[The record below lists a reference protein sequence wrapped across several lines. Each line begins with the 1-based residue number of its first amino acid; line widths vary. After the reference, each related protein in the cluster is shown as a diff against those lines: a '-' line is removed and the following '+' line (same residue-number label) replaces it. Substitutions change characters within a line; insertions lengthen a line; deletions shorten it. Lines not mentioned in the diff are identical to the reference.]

1 MRKIE
6 EIQPSKIVSAYGGVG
21 SIIET
26 VSNGSLLVRPYTD
39 WRCLKSSSENNSNEI
54 TDVRLLQYLQ
64 KRVRSIKN
72 LQKRVPEIKT
82 IRRLPKIDL
91 GDSNQA
97 YSPDGNTLGRTIS
110 SEYFPAWFYCPK
122 CRLLNEYDKW
132 CELWKGKFPTQAQRF
147 TKNPAACYFCSKGV
161 GSKVQPVNL
170 EQIRYVMASPS
181 GELRDIPFREIA
193 GYKEEGKSIE
203 SVISLSSGQSQRP
216 LKWMQLPNSTGD
228 DFLNLSVEGVGNLSM
243 TQLQT
248 PYIVFKGEVYKI
260 FMRNQNN
267 LYYPDRI
274 SSIYIP
280 LLLEEGTIQTIQEEE
295 EEGRSPEQIVKSLD
309 RYKNFR
315 LNVADVRY
323 VLENHRFPF
332 EHQEY
337 LFITNEGFYSESST
351 EHTKSDRDFR
361 AHRYLGL
368 EIPYISK
375 VYAIDR
381 LKETSVV
388 LEYTRL
394 SPKGKTILWW
404 DNEKQQEC
412 EIEPKPKRTYDEEGH
427 LPEFI
432 PGIERYGEG
441 LFFELD
447 TKRIDYSGDE
457 LKTFA
462 HTLSHI
468 VMRELEFSCGYT
480 LASLQERIY
489 VLDDERVGILIY
501 TVAAAYGGLTSL
513 CTTDHI
519 EDRNDH
525 AIAPIVSIVKRGI
538 ERAKMCVNDP
548 ICEEHCYACLDIP
561 EISCCDWN
569 NNLNRKLLV

>member
-21 SIIET
+21 SVIET
-26 VSNGSLLVRPYTD
+26 VSNGSLLLGPYTD
-39 WRCLKSSSENNSNEI
+39 WRCLRYNLNEI

-64 KRVRSIKN
+64 KRVSSIK
-72 LQKRVPEIKT
+72 KIC
-82 IRRLPKIDL
+82 RLPPIDL

-110 SEYFPAWFYCPK
+110 SEYFPGWFYCPK
-122 CRLLNEYDKW
+122 CRRLNEYDKW
-132 CELWKGKFPTQAQRF
+132 RDLWQDLWQDKSPQIAQSF
-147 TKNPAACYFCSKGV
+147 KENPPACCFCSKESGRGV
-161 GSKVQPVNL
+161 RRVSL

-181 GELRDIPFREIA
+181 GELSDIPFREIA
-193 GYKEEGKSIE
+193 KYKKEEKPIE
-203 SVISLSSGQSQRP
+203 RVISLSSGKFP
-216 LKWMQLPNSTGD
+216 GELKWMQLPNSTGD
-228 DFLNLSVEGVGNLSM
+228 DFLNLSIEGVGNLST

-280 LLLEEGTIQTIQEEE
+280 LALEPDVIDAILEELEEE
-295 EEGRSPEQIVKSLD
+295 DSSPEQIVKNVK
-309 RYKNFR
+309 RYKN
-315 LNVADVRY
+315 LELKKSDVSY
-323 VLENHRFPF
+323 VLANRKLPLDQ
-332 EHQEY
+332 QEY
-337 LFITNEGFYSESST
+337 LFITNEGFYSGSST
-351 EHTKSDRDFR
+351 EHTKSDRDFS

-394 SPKGKTILWW
+394 SPKGKKILWW

-412 EIEPKPKRTYDEEGH
+412 EIEPKAKRTYNERGH
-427 LPEFI
+427 SPEFI

-447 TKRIDYSGDE
+447 TKQIDCREDE

-462 HTLSHI
+462 HTLSHVI
-468 VMRELEFSCGYT
+468 MRELEFSCGYT

-525 AIAPIVSIVKRGI
+525 AIAPIVSIVKRGL

-548 ICEEHCYACLDIP
+548 ICDDHCYACLDIP
-561 EISCCDWN
+561 EISCYDWN
-569 NNLNRKLLV
+569 NDLDRGLLMKV